1 MCAGSVKRG
10 CTMVPSMDM
19 QPPHKKGLLTP
30 EAFASFL
37 LWLSPDQ
44 AHAARKYLELRSGI
58 VKLFIRKGCAHADE
72 LADRTLDRVVSIA
85 HLEPGKYGSAFA
97 LSCGVARNVWLEY
110 LREQRHEPLEDDRVA
125 APQIAEDST
134 EEEAQCLSYCLE
146 RLSIQDRDLIVKYHQ
161 FQGRE
166 KIETRKQLADAY
178 GGHNRLRVTAYRI
191 RVRLHDCISSCVQRS
206 AYN

>member
-1 MCAGSVKRG
+1 MGHF
-10 CTMVPSMDM
+10 MDM

-44 AHAARKYLELRSGI
+44 AHAARKYLELRQGI

-72 LADRTLDRVVSIA
+72 LADRTLDRVASIA
-85 HLEPGKYGSAFA
+85 YLEPGKYGSAFS

-110 LREQRHEPLEDDRVA
+110 LREKTHEPLEDDRVA
-125 APQIAEDST
+125 AAQIVDEDVS
-134 EEEAQCLSYCLE
+134 EQEARCLSYCLE
-146 RLSIQDRDLIVKYHQ
+146 QLSTRDRDLIVRYHQ

-178 GGHNRLRVTAYRI
+178 GGQNRLRIAAYRI